1 MIFAG
6 IDIHPTSV
14 SIILTTYKVNFNFPY
29 FVDSAPRWTVE
40 ADAKPLRYSFGE
52 IVDNVCEVWEP
63 PSDIPEWTG
72 VLPAGNDPNNIL
84 TLCLIVEDKFESFTV
99 KTINITSN
107 PPNAAAL
114 SSDALDGLFQNDVQ
128 GQLQSGNADKALSL
142 VIIISATVQDSNE
155 TTGGSR

>member
-1 MIFAG
+1 M
-6 IDIHPTSV
+6 
-14 SIILTTYKVNFNFPY
+14 
-29 FVDSAPRWTVE
+29 
-40 ADAKPLRYSFGE
+40 
-52 IVDNVCEVWEP
+52 
-63 PSDIPEWTG
+63 
-72 VLPAGNDPNNIL
+72 LPAGNDPNNIL

-114 SSDALDGLFQNDVQ
+114 SSDAVDGLFQNDVQ